1 MNYQTKILFLA
12 MLLAAYAAVTGY
24 KIYTQIQ
31 EKNK

>member
-1 MNYQTKILFLA
+1 MNYQTKIVILA
-12 MLLAAYAAVTGY
+12 MLLAGYAAITGY

>member
-12 MLLAAYAAVTGY
+12 MLLASNAAVTGY
-24 KIYTQIQ
+24 KIFTQKQ